1 MPPPSDAAPP
11 LSKAASGV
19 RQSVFAALQG
29 RIDAHRGSGGTLI
42 PLQIGDTHLAP
53 PDAALAV
60 RTDPRELNVYGPV
73 GGVHEL
79 REAIATFRRDRGLT
93 TAAGAENVHV
103 GCGCTHALFC
113 AVRAVV
119 DPGDDVLVMTP
130 VWPLFPGVL
139 ATAGAG
145 MVEVP
150 LTQDLYRDP
159 ALDVR
164 ARLEAARTE
173 RTRALYF
180 ITPNNPDGQV
190 YAASVLEAIAAF
202 AADHDLWLFADE
214 VYADFVYEG
223 EHRSIANLP
232 GMAGRTITS
241 FSLSKSHALA
251 GTRIGYVVAPPKV
264 IDAVRRISNHTV
276 YNVPVAM
283 QRVALAAI
291 QSGGD
296 WLVDAA
302 AEYRRA
308 RAETA
313 SALEAIG
320 VRHHLPAGGSFFFV
334 DLADR
339 LGGRSL
345 TTLLEQAID
354 EGVLLA
360 PGDAFGEGYASHVRL
375 CFTGAPLE
383 EVLDGVARLGR
394 ALEAT

>member
-1 MPPPSDAAPP
+1 MPPLADAAPP
-11 LSKAASGV
+11 LSKAATHV

-29 RIDAHRGSGGTLI
+29 RIDAHRRKGGHLI

-53 PDAALAV
+53 PGPALAA
-60 RTDPRELNVYGPV
+60 RTDPRDLNVYGQV
-73 GGVHEL
+73 GGMPEL
-79 REAIATFRRDRGLT
+79 REAIATFRRTRGLA
-93 TAAGAENVHV
+93 TAVAASNVHV

-130 VWPLFPGVL
+130 IWPLFPGVL

-150 LTQDLYRDP
+150 LTQDLYRDA
-159 ALDVR
+159 ALDLR

-190 YAASVLEAIAAF
+190 YDPRALEAIAAF
-202 AADHDLWLFADE
+202 AVDHDLWVFADE

-223 EHRSIANLP
+223 QHRSIANLP

-251 GTRIGYVVAPPKV
+251 GSRIGYVVAPEPV

-291 QSGGD
+291 EGGD
-296 WLVDAA
+296 DWLLAA
-302 AEYRRA
+302 ADAYRQA

-313 SALEAIG
+313 GALVAIG
-320 VRHHLPAGGSFFFV
+320 LPHDLPRGGSFFFL
-334 DLADR
+334 DLAEQLR
-339 LGGRSL
+339 GRSL

-360 PGDAFGEGYASHVRL
+360 PGDAFGEGYPTHVRL
-375 CFTGAPLE
+375 CFTGAPLP
-383 EVLDGVARLGR
+383 EVLDGVVRLGR